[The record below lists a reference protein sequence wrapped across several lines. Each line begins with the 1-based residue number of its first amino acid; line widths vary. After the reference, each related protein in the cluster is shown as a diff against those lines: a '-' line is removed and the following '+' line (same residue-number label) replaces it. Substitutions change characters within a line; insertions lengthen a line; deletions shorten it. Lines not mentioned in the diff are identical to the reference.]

1 VNINLLARIK
11 IAFLMW
17 EDMHVEQNPNHQ
29 NRKAAEENVLIA
41 ALSTMG
47 VQFVMTLLFLIP
59 QEFSYAH

>member
-1 VNINLLARIK
+1 
-11 IAFLMW
+11 MW